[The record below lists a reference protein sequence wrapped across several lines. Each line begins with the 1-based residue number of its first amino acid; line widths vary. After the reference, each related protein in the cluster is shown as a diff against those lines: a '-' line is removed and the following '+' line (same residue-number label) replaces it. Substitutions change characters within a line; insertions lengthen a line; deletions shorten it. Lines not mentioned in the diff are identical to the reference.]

1 MRFVYMGL
9 IFLVTAMVLL
19 FKVQNLTSVTI
30 SLFSMSLTLPVSLL
44 IFGVYI
50 LGMLTGSALWSLLRG
65 FLRGAKG
72 KAA

>member
-1 MRFVYMGL
+1 
-9 IFLVTAMVLL
+9 
-19 FKVQNLTSVTI
+19 
-30 SLFSMSLTLPVSLL
+30 MSLTLPVSLL